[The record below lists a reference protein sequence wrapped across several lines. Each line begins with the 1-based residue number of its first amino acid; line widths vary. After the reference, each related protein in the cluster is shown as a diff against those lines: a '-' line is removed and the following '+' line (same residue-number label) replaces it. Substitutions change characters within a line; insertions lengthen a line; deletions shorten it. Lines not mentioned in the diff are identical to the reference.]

1 MAITSLLD
9 IPIKNLIDRL
19 ERMTGISLPRK
30 VISISL
36 NQKVLHIR
44 FAYPKTMETE
54 VEPLPLKS
62 LINLFRDKKTGE
74 ITAIEIIDIE
84 DTLTEIQNHQSKKYI
99 T

>member
-1 MAITSLLD
+1 
-9 IPIKNLIDRL
+9 
-19 ERMTGISLPRK
+19 
-30 VISISL
+30 
-36 NQKVLHIR
+36 
-44 FAYPKTMETE
+44 METE